1 MKTQK
6 QNTIISRLMDK
17 YYNLKSKDKFAAL
30 TLEERLNIA
39 YELIEGLKADDLYP
53 YRRPLDEANSVLNG
67 TFVGSAGKN
76 NGIINLASNDYL
88 NFTEH
93 PDVIK
98 VSSQTIKEHGVGSGS
113 VPMLGGT
120 LRVHKQLERDI
131 ADFMGCESA
140 ITYNSCYAANYGL
153 LTAMLTSSDIAILDT
168 YVHASIIDGCCN
180 TNKTYFNHN
189 DPDSLKLTM
198 KKATGFKNKLVIID
212 GVYSMDGDVAKL
224 TEILEIARDNG
235 AWVMMDESHAL
246 GVIGDRGKGTQN
258 YLDIKNK
265 VDIIS
270 SSMGKSL
277 GGIGGFI
284 AGSEKL
290 ISLLEITSRPFI
302 FSTSIPPNNAASL
315 IKAIEL
321 LNKKDPALNRLWD
334 NITYFRDNIK
344 QTGIESG
351 NSETAIFPLIIRD
364 EVKLL
369 NMCKMLHQQGIYVN
383 PIFYPVVQK
392 KKSRIRVSIT
402 AGLTQSDLDYTLDKI
417 AYYGKSLGII

>member
-1 MKTQK
+1 
-6 QNTIISRLMDK
+6 MDK